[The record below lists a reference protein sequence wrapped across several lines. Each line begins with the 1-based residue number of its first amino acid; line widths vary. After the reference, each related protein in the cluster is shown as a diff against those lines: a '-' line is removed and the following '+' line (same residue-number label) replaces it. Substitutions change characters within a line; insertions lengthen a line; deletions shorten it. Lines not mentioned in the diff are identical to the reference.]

1 MKKIH
6 AAANER
12 KGRITMDDLRA
23 FKLKKN
29 EQAIQEWLDLSKEM
43 GMSRDEIAAE
53 FQRMVEDVNA
63 GRIRS

>member
-1 MKKIH
+1 MPRTSGK
-6 AAANER
+6 EETR
-12 KGRITMDDLRA
+12 MDDLRA

-43 GMSRDEIAAE
+43 GKSKDEIAAE